1 MDKRFNDLI
10 IELSE
15 RLAQEV
21 LIFLETKLYEDED
34 ISKVIDLILSSNLT
48 CAFALMHCVAK
59 GNEKVEQK
67 VDEFESKLKDYI
79 ETLPMIK
86 NVEWVNNE

>member
-48 CAFALMHCVAK
+48 CAFNLMHCVAE
-59 GNEKVEQK
+59 GNAKAEQK
-67 VDEFESKLKDYI
+67 VNEIESKLKDYI